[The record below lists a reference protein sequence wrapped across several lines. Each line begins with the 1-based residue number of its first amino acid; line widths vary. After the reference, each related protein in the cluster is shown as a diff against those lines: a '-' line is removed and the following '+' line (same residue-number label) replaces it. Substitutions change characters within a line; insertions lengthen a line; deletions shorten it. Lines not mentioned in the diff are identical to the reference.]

1 MLCKMSFTCRGPA
14 VGLFVCRPVD
24 ELAQAG
30 HSVGADQ
37 SVAAESPAVHHSDVQ
52 RRVQQ
57 LILRQILTHKI
68 HDSLDQKSQ
77 IKPIFILSSWNLHEI
92 ESFK

>member
-1 MLCKMSFTCRGPA
+1 MSFTCSGPA

-30 HSVGADQ
+30 HGVGADQ
-37 SVAAESPAVHHSDVQ
+37 SVASESPAVHHSDVQ

-57 LILRQILTHKI
+57 LVLRQILTHKI
-68 HDSLDQKSQ
+68 HNELDQKSQ
-77 IKPIFILSSWNLHEI
+77 IKGIFIPSSCNVHEI
-92 ESFK
+92 I